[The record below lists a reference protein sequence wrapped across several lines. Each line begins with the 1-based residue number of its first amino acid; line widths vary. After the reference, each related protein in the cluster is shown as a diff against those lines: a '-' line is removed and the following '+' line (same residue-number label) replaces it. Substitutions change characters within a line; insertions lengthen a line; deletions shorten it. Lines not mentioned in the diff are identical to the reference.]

1 MLLYRMYSRY
11 NATVLAYGQTGSGKS
26 FTMQEDPD
34 HIGLVIQRGK
44 RVTSLGFFLR
54 VIVNQKPLNLEKT
67 TSSVLSVLLLI
78 YGSANQNQ
86 CKKVTGKKV
95 SKKNL
100 EIKTFVKS
108 PNFLKSYVKMSLEIK
123 S

>member
-1 MLLYRMYSRY
+1 MLFYRMYSRY

-86 CKKVTGKKV
+86 CKKVTRKK
-95 SKKNL
+95 S
-100 EIKTFVKS
+100 F
-108 PNFLKSYVKMSLEIK
+108 
-123 S
+123 